1 MALQSF
7 YKEPER
13 PKPIGMRG
21 PMPAPSTQYLRI
33 SKVIR
38 EEVHQLDA
46 VGGVFLA
53 VWLVLAVIAALVVLV
68 YVAVF

>member
-1 MALQSF
+1 MALQSS

-21 PMPAPSTQYLRI
+21 PMPSPSTQYLRI

>member
-1 MALQSF
+1 
-7 YKEPER
+7 
-13 PKPIGMRG
+13 MRAARSLG
-21 PMPAPSTQYLRI
+21 ESSGRPSTQYLRI

-46 VGGVFLA
+46 VGGVFLV
-53 VWLVLAVIAALVVLV
+53 VWLVLAAIATLVVLF